1 MLLLLLLV
9 CGKKRRRRVKI
20 DESFS
25 FLPSPSEVDTV
36 WIIGERDKKIDG
48 ILKKRV
54 QEREGEAESFL
65 RGSNML

>member
-1 MLLLLLLV
+1 M
-9 CGKKRRRRVKI
+9 KI

-54 QEREGEAESFL
+54 QEREGEGESFL